1 MAAALPF
8 VLPVLPLAVPRI
20 GRGFS
25 RIAKKYAPRS
35 VFPVKP
41 VTNTEPFKGKFPERD
56 VTGASVI
63 QVRPP
68 RVSDDVCL
76 ASRKSSPPSPRPRRR
91 PIRNVGENIFSCSN

>member
-1 MAAALPF
+1 MNKWILYD
-8 VLPVLPLAVPRI
+8 VLVI
-20 GRGFS
+20 GDEQRFKVGYG
-25 RIAKKYAPRS
+25 I
-35 VFPVKP
+35 P

-91 PIRNVGENIFSCSN
+91 PIRIVGENIFSAAPL

>member
-25 RIAKKYAPRS
+25 RIAKKYAK
-35 VFPVKP
+35 VLIVKP

-56 VTGASVI
+56 FSGASLM
-63 QVRPP
+63 QVRPIDVSSLAVTDA
-68 RVSDDVCL
+68 RV
-76 ASRKSSPPSPRPRRR
+76 
-91 PIRNVGENIFSCSN
+91 PIPITRARFYRWIQRANWRII

>member
-25 RIAKKYAPRS
+25 RIAKKYAPGK
-35 VFPVKP
+35 VLPVKP

-56 VTGASVI
+56 FSGASLM
-63 QVRPP
+63 QVRPIDVSSLAVTDA
-68 RVSDDVCL
+68 RV
-76 ASRKSSPPSPRPRRR
+76 
-91 PIRNVGENIFSCSN
+91 PIPITRARFYRWIQHVQIGLQIGG

>member
-56 VTGASVI
+56 FSGASLM
-63 QVRPP
+63 QVRPIDVSSLAVTDA
-68 RVSDDVCL
+68 RVRSRSHAPGSTGGPADVNW
-76 ASRKSSPPSPRPRRR
+76 R
-91 PIRNVGENIFSCSN
+91 II